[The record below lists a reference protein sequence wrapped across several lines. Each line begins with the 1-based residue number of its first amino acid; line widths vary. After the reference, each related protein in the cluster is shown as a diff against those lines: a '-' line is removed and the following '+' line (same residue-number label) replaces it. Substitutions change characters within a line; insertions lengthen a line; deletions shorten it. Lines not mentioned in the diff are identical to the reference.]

1 MIQQTINIAGIM
13 EDSIVDGPGL
23 RTAIFAQGCPR
34 RCEGCHNPESWAFG
48 TGTDMTVQDL
58 FWRVKKNPLVRGV
71 TFSGGEPFSQAEPFT
86 ELAKLLKANG
96 YEVASY
102 TGYTFEELLENG
114 TPAQKQLLAALDILV
129 DGEFVLAQRNLD
141 LRFRGSENQRILDVP
156 QSLAQGRAV
165 WCTAARW
172 VGERQALVPGGVVH
186 VKRAGRKLR
195 PGIGFETHAHEWSS
209 FLYWSC
215 DERTYYSKKYLYAQ
229 CG

>member
-129 DGEFVLAQRNLD
+129 DGEFEVEKKELD
-141 LRFRGSENQRILDVP
+141 LHWKGSANQMVINVP
-156 QSLAQGRAV
+156 ETLGK
-165 WCTAARW
+165 
-172 VGERQALVPGGVVH
+172 GGIVLH
-186 VKRAGRKLR
+186 
-195 PGIGFETHAHEWSS
+195 I
-209 FLYWSC
+209 
-215 DERTYYSKKYLYAQ
+215 
-229 CG
+229 

>member
-1 MIQQTINIAGIM
+1 M
-13 EDSIVDGPGL
+13 
-23 RTAIFAQGCPR
+23 
-34 RCEGCHNPESWAFG
+34 
-48 TGTDMTVQDL
+48 
-58 FWRVKKNPLVRGV
+58 KNARLLSGGGV

-172 VGERQALVPGGVVH
+172 VGERQ
-186 VKRAGRKLR
+186 
-195 PGIGFETHAHEWSS
+195 S
-209 FLYWSC
+209 
-215 DERTYYSKKYLYAQ
+215 
-229 CG
+229 